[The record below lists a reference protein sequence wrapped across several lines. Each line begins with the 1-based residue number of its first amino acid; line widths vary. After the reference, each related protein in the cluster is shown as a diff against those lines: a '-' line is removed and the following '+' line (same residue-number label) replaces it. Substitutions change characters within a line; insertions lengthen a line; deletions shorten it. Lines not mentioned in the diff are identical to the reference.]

1 MQIRNTKALEV
12 ALDGAKDVLYFT
24 HDYFSLS
31 HGKNDLLRAT
41 AKLCRNH
48 GVKNLVAV
56 CPIEYD
62 MYTSDDTL
70 KDSIKL
76 RTDAEED
83 AFKSFPSMTL
93 LRPNLV
99 FGDYSYFIRYLE

>member
-1 MQIRNTKALEV
+1 MQVRNTKALEI
-12 ALDGAKDVLYFT
+12 ALEGAKDVIYFT

-41 AKLCRNH
+41 AKACRDNK
-48 GVKNLVAV
+48 VKNLVSV

-62 MYTSDDTL
+62 MYTSDNSL

-76 RTDAEED
+76 RTEAEAD
-83 AFKSFPSMTL
+83 AFSSFPTMTL

-99 FGDYSYFIRYLE
+99 YGDYSYFI